1 MTNEIAK
8 QTNQEVEI
16 INEVNPVFND
26 KAGDKII
33 RISIKCRKMKTLDG
47 KNEFNSIKGLKH
59 LRVYDDEGVD
69 IGKHNR
75 WLDVHFTQDAFS
87 VDKQPTRNFDN
98 LMDLT
103 TGFLYVKAKFIDS
116 PRTYRITEDKDTGEL
131 KYPEIWIKGG
141 IAFFEP
147 LVAEQDEFDYVE
159 PESKNAINA
168 PSDTYADNY
177 EPVEM
182 NVKAE

>member
-1 MTNEIAK
+1 MANEIQNTNEVV
-8 QTNQEVEI
+8 EVVETK
-16 INEVNPVFND
+16 EVKPPFND
-26 KAGDKII
+26 KAGEKII
-33 RISIKCRKMKTLDG
+33 RISIKCRKMKTKDG
-47 KNEFNSIKGLKH
+47 KKDFNSIKGLKH

-131 KYPEIWIKGG
+131 KYPEIWIRGG

-159 PESKNAINA
+159 PEVAKAIEVA
-168 PSDTYADNY
+168 T

-182 NVKAE
+182 NVKTE

>member
-8 QTNQEVEI
+8 NNQAVEI
-16 INEVNPVFND
+16 IEDKKPVFDD

-33 RISIKCRKMKTLDG
+33 RIAIKCRKMKTLDG
-47 KNEFNSIKGLKH
+47 KKEFNSIKGMKH
-59 LRVYDDEGVD
+59 LRVYDEDGVD
-69 IGKHNR
+69 IGKKNR
-75 WLDVHFTQDAFS
+75 WLDLKFTMDAFK
-87 VDKQPTRNFDN
+87 VDKQETRNFDDV
-98 LMDLT
+98 MDLT
-103 TGFLYVKAKFIDS
+103 TGFLYVKAKYIDS
-116 PRTYRITEDKDTGEL
+116 PRTYRVKEDAETGEL

-159 PESKNAINA
+159 PEVAKAIEVA
-168 PSDTYADNY
+168 T

-182 NVKAE
+182 NVKTD

>member
-1 MTNEIAK
+1 MANEIQNTNEVV
-8 QTNQEVEI
+8 EVVDTK
-16 INEVNPVFND
+16 EVKPAFND
-26 KAGDKII
+26 KAGEKII
-33 RISIKCRKMKTLDG
+33 RISIKCRKMKTKDG
-47 KNEFNSIKGLKH
+47 KKDFNSIKGLKH

-131 KYPEIWIKGG
+131 KYPEIWIRGG

-159 PESKNAINA
+159 PEVAKAIEV
-168 PSDTYADNY
+168 ST

-182 NVKAE
+182 NVKAD